1 MFQGLQTAHVMEVL
15 KTIEPRVFT
24 PKQVVCESGSKSTE
38 MYILLTGQLAVQTRD
53 GMLLATIDPIV
64 TVGEMGIITGLQRTA
79 TVVAIT
85 QSNTLVLSKL
95 KFDLYLK
102 KWPDAGLIIFK
113 NLIGTLTDRI
123 SENNRQIAD
132 FKRKFDS
139 LKQAESSETPQRSDP
154 EEQSSE
160 AEQESVGSVPEMGS
174 VSSVPKMESM
184 ESEGKG
190 AEDKPE
196 QAEA

>member
-1 MFQGLQTAHVMEVL
+1 M
-15 KTIEPRVFT
+15 
-24 PKQVVCESGSKSTE
+24 
-38 MYILLTGQLAVQTRD
+38 
-53 GMLLATIDPIV
+53 
-64 TVGEMGIITGLQRTA
+64 
-79 TVVAIT
+79 
-85 QSNTLVLSKL
+85 LSKL